1 MFQKHRVLAACAV
14 MLACG
19 GEAPPAKVP
28 APPAS
33 PPIETLA
40 LAARKPSP
48 EVSRYWVFDGPQSLA
63 MYADLGSLF
72 QSELVAHLA
81 PALLEQL
88 GGVLEGA
95 ERACVSALLLHSRE
109 LLVGGDDDSGLVV
122 LSLGPEGVKA
132 ARTAC
137 VGSLLPV
144 ERTTVPGAEEAYITG
159 TGVIAVM
166 PGVVLAGSRAL
177 VEAALAPDAKPS
189 ALPEHLA
196 LKGEEQLSFRFDAA
210 HPRASAIGAL
220 STSAQHFSIAGQ
232 VELPS
237 DAAADNIDKKI
248 SMARSQGKL
257 LAQAMSGDAT
267 LVRLLDSIAIERRGR
282 RFQVQFELR
291 GTPTEQARDLGT
303 VAALGVQ
310 GVRRY
315 MVNAKAAEAKAT
327 LAQITKSY
335 QASLLVADGAKP
347 KQAPKLLSLPAVPA
361 AVPRGAKYQSLADD
375 WKPWA
380 GIQFK
385 LDQPQYYQY
394 EVVAAKDGRN
404 AEILARGDLD
414 GDGVTSLYRL
424 KIQLDP
430 KTGQLSAQ
438 ALDETDPFE

>member
-1 MFQKHRVLAACAV
+1 MFQKHRVLAACGV

-28 APPAS
+28 APSAS
-33 PPIETLA
+33 PPIQTLA
-40 LAARKPSP
+40 PAARKPSP
-48 EVSRYWVFDGPQSLA
+48 EVARYWVLDGSQTLSL
-63 MYADLGSLF
+63 YADLRSLL
-72 QSELVAHLA
+72 QSELVGQLA

-88 GGVLEGA
+88 GDVLDGA
-95 ERACVSALLLHSRE
+95 ERACVSALLLHSNE

-132 ARTAC
+132 ARSAC

-144 ERTTVPGAEEAYITG
+144 ERSALPGAEEAYTAG
-159 TGVIAVM
+159 KGVIAVM
-166 PGVVLAGSRAL
+166 PGVVLAGSKTL
-177 VEAALAPDAKPS
+177 VEAALAPQAKPS

-196 LKGEEQLSFRFDAA
+196 LRGEEQLSFHFEAA
-210 HPRASAIGAL
+210 QPKAWALGTL
-220 STSAQHFSIAGQ
+220 STSAQRFSIAAQ
-232 VELPS
+232 VELPN

-248 SMARSQGKL
+248 AMARSQGKL
-257 LAQAMSGDAT
+257 LAQAMTGDAT
-267 LVRLLDSIAIERRGR
+267 LARLLDSIAIERHGR

-291 GTPTEQARDLGT
+291 GTATEQARDLGT
-303 VAALGVQ
+303 VAALGIS

-315 MVNAKAAEAKAT
+315 MINAKAAEAKAT
-327 LAQITKSY
+327 LAQITKRY

-347 KQAPKLLSLPAVPA
+347 KQALKLLSLPAVPA
-361 AVPRGAKYQSLADD
+361 AVPRGAKYQSSADD

-385 LDQPQYYQY
+385 LEQPQYYQY
-394 EVVAAKDGRN
+394 EVVAAKDGKN

-438 ALDETDPFE
+438 ALDETEPFE